1 MRKEIRFG
9 GFGGQGIISA
19 GNITGK
25 AASIFEDKNA
35 VLIQSYGPEARGGAC
50 SADVVIEDEKIDYPQ
65 ITTPEVLVLMS
76 QEAYEKYS
84 DEIQDGGIM
93 LLEEDLVEE
102 VEPPEGV
109 TQYKIPATKIAED
122 LGHKIV
128 ANVVMLGVLVAVMS
142 ALDPEKMRESI
153 LSSVPDGTEELNE
166 KAFESGLQYGR
177 KKTGEE
183 LTSTR

>member
-65 ITTPEVLVLMS
+65 ITVPEILILMS

-84 DEIQDGGIM
+84 DDIQDGGIM
-93 LLEEDLVEE
+93 LLEKDLVEE
-102 VEPPEGV
+102 VEQPEGV
-109 TQYKIPATKIAED
+109 QQYKVPATKIAED

-128 ANVVMLGVLVAVMS
+128 ANVVMLGVLVAVT
-142 ALDPEKMRESI
+142 AAVDKEKMREAI
-153 LSSVPDGTEELNE
+153 LSSVPKGTKDLNE
-166 KAFESGLQYGR
+166 KAFESGLEYGE
-177 KKTGEE
+177 K
-183 LTSTR
+183 LTTN

>member
-25 AASIFEDKNA
+25 AASIYEDKNA

-65 ITTPEVLVLMS
+65 ITLPEILILMS

-84 DEIQDGGIM
+84 GEIQEGGIM
-93 LLEEDLVEE
+93 LLESDLVEE
-102 VEPPEGV
+102 TEPPEGV
-109 TQYKIPATKIAED
+109 KQFKVPATKIAED

-128 ANVVMLGVLVAVMS
+128 ANVVMLGALVALTGAVDCDM
-142 ALDPEKMRESI
+142 MRKAV
-153 LSSVPDGTEELNE
+153 LSSVPDGTENLNE
-166 KAFESGLQYGR
+166 SAFKSGLEYGA
-177 KKTGEE
+177 KLEKEK
-183 LTSTR
+183 LTTK

>member
-65 ITTPEVLVLMS
+65 ITVPEILVLMS

-84 DEIQDGGIM
+84 GEIRDGGIM
-93 LLEEDLVEE
+93 LLEEDLVED
-102 VEPPEGV
+102 VDQPEGI

-128 ANVVMLGVLVAVMS
+128 ANVVMLGALVALTEAV
-142 ALDPEKMRESI
+142 DEKKMKESV
-153 LSSVPDGTEELNE
+153 LSSVPEGTEDLNE
-166 KAFESGLQYGR
+166 RAFESGIEYGA
-177 KKTGEE
+177 KLVKEE
-183 LTSTR
+183 VPGR

>member
-65 ITTPEVLVLMS
+65 ITVPEILILMS

-84 DEIQDGGIM
+84 DDIQDGGIM
-93 LLEEDLVEE
+93 LLEKDLVEE
-102 VEPPEGV
+102 VEQPEGIH
-109 TQYKIPATKIAED
+109 QYKIPATKIAED

-128 ANVVMLGVLVAVMS
+128 ANVVMLGVLVAITS
-142 ALDPEKMRESI
+142 AVEKEKMREAI
-153 LSSVPDGTEELNE
+153 LSSVPKGTKDLNE
-166 KAFESGLQYGR
+166 KAFESGLDY
-177 KKTGEE
+177 GEE
-183 LTSTR
+183 IITN